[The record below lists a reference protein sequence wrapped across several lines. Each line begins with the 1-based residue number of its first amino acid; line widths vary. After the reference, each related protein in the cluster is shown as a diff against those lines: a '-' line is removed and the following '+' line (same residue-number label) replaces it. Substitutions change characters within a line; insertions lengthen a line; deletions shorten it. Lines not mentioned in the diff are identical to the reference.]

1 MKEKESLLFS
11 FIFYLFFR
19 ENFYSLAWTTIDM
32 GEGPTNILVSGGIRG
47 KKFDRQIYLFY

>member
-1 MKEKESLLFS
+1 MKENWDSLESLSFFS
-11 FIFYLFFR
+11 FIFR

-47 KKFDRQIYLFY
+47 KKFVLFI